1 MSYPPGT
8 PKHWRLLP
16 TAPDDVRAQLAACHP
31 VVAQVLYNRGQDTP
45 EKARAFLEGG
55 ASVLNS
61 PFLMHGMN
69 EAVARLRRAI
79 ARGEL
84 VAVYG
89 DFDADGVTST
99 ALLTQALRALGGRV
113 KPYIPNRVDE
123 GYGLNVEALETL
135 KEQGVS
141 VVVTVDC
148 GIRSVEEVAFGR
160 DLGLDMIVTDHHS
173 VGDELPPALAVV
185 DPKIDARARVQEG
198 RTNGYPEDMLAGV
211 GVAYKLAQ
219 ALVLADSQQSRRDVN
234 EKLLED
240 LLDLVALGTV
250 ADLAPL
256 DRLENRELVRRG
268 LEVLNRAQRPGIYE
282 LLQVARVD
290 PGRINTTTIGYM
302 LGPRIN
308 AAGRL
313 DDAMIAYELLTADM
327 PRAGQL
333 AQRLQ
338 ELNVQRQVLTMEAVE
353 RAIAMAGDVEAPLI
367 FAASPDFRSGIVGL
381 VAGRLCEMFY
391 RPAVVIEQGET
402 ESRGSCRSIQEFDIT
417 QALDECAGL
426 LVRHGGHSQAAG
438 FTVPNENLGAL
449 HERLMALVTDALGD
463 RDLRPTLTVDA
474 VVPFEHLTMGLAQTL
489 NKLEPTGARNEAPL
503 FATHDVRVVDC
514 RRVGQEDKHLRLRLA
529 RETMQFDA
537 IAFRQGEWFERLSPG
552 SHVDVAYHLEINE
565 WNGNI
570 KLQLNVQDL
579 RMAGQ
584 RS

>member
-1 MSYPPGT
+1 VSYPPGT

-313 DDAMIAYELLTADM
+313 DDAMIAYELLTADL

-333 AQRLQ
+333 AQILQ
-338 ELNVQRQVLTMEAVE
+338 ELNGQRQVLTTEAVE
-353 RAIAMAGDVEAPLI
+353 RAIGMAGDVEAPLI

-402 ESRGSCRSIQEFDIT
+402 ESRG
-417 QALDECAGL
+417 
-426 LVRHGGHSQAAG
+426 
-438 FTVPNENLGAL
+438 
-449 HERLMALVTDALGD
+449 
-463 RDLRPTLTVDA
+463 
-474 VVPFEHLTMGLAQTL
+474 
-489 NKLEPTGARNEAPL
+489 
-503 FATHDVRVVDC
+503 
-514 RRVGQEDKHLRLRLA
+514 
-529 RETMQFDA
+529 
-537 IAFRQGEWFERLSPG
+537 
-552 SHVDVAYHLEINE
+552 
-565 WNGNI
+565 
-570 KLQLNVQDL
+570 
-579 RMAGQ
+579 
-584 RS
+584 